1 MAETTDHRRPAPDP
15 WSIGFGA
22 VMLTASLLTLV
33 VWIPNDIVGGFIDTG
48 LTGKPEPGDAFF
60 PMLLAGT
67 LLILSAVQLLSAAM
81 NRAVRDPDSGI
92 GKISPENLKF
102 LFVFYAIVLG
112 GLTVM
117 YWLGPLTVKALRITG
132 VIDFTYRQ
140 LVDTPPYKYL
150 GYLVGGFLMTAGLIF
165 RAEGKLR
172 RRAILA
178 VVIVLTLSVLIFDVL
193 LNNVQLPPNADF

>member
-1 MAETTDHRRPAPDP
+1 MAETTDHRRPTPDP

-22 VMLTASLLTLV
+22 VTLTASLLTLV

-81 NRAVRDPDSGI
+81 NRAVRDADSGI

-132 VIDFTYRQ
+132 VIDLTYRQ

-150 GYLVGGFLMTAGLIF
+150 GYLVGGFLMTVGLIF